1 MFDLLDASFILC
13 APLVSS
19 GECRAVYVQCVT
31 VSNNVCRST
40 GKFGDVAV
48 CCQSPSAVGVQRYR
62 NGAYLGGNGLIS
74 GVNNIAV
81 NVAFKRGSFGK
92 VQSKRRVIS
101 NENGS
106 CQILCLS
113 VEGGLVVAAIPTI
126 VADRD
131 KNVGGI
137 FVG

>member
-1 MFDLLDASFILC
+1 M
-13 APLVSS
+13 
-19 GECRAVYVQCVT
+19 
-31 VSNNVCRST
+31 
-40 GKFGDVAV
+40 AV

-81 NVAFKRGSFGK
+81 NVAFERGSFGK
-92 VQSKRRVIS
+92 VQSERRVIS
-101 NENGS
+101 DENGS
-106 CQILCLS
+106 RQILCLS